1 MKDNTIVW
9 ILRGVIPSLRSLQVW
24 MSYLIMGY
32 LGWSLIHDYYYK
44 IFMFEKLGRTK
55 IENLSRYLFGV

>member
-9 ILRGVIPSLRSLQVW
+9 ILRGVIPSLRSLQVG

-32 LGWSLIHDYYYK
+32 LGWSLIHYYYYK
-44 IFMFEKLGRTK
+44 IFMFEKLARTK